1 MNANIKNRIKKLA
14 LIIYDFDGVM
24 TNNKLFVDQNGNE
37 IVQVNRSDGLGVSQ
51 IKKLNIN
58 QIIISTEK
66 NPVVAARAKKLGI
79 KCFQAVS
86 NKKKIIIEYCRRHS
100 VPLDFVAF
108 IGNDINDIDGMN
120 IVGLKFCPSDAHCS
134 IKKIS
139 DHIMHSKGGDG
150 VIREMLDI
158 INKYYGR

>member
-66 NPVVAARAKKLGI
+66 NPVVSARAKKLGI
-79 KCFQAVS
+79 PCLQGIE
-86 NKKKIIIEYCRRHS
+86 NKKVMSTKSCHLW
-100 VPLDFVAF
+100 PVAEF
-108 IGNDINDIDGMN
+108 
-120 IVGLKFCPSDAHCS
+120 S
-134 IKKIS
+134 
-139 DHIMHSKGGDG
+139 
-150 VIREMLDI
+150 
-158 INKYYGR
+158 